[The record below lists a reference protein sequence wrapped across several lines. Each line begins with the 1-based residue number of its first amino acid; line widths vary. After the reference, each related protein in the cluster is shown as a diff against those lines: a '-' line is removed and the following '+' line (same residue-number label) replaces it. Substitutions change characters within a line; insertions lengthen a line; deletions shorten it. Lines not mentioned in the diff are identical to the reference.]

1 MYKRQALDGI
11 PEDRIRVHICWGNYE
26 GPHVCDIDMDK
37 VFPVLMKA
45 RSRYLLF
52 ESSNPRH
59 AHEWTVFKARKSEIP
74 DDKILVPGVIDST
87 TNFVEHP
94 ELIRQRIERF
104 VGIVGRDRVMAGS
117 DCGFGTFAGFGTVD
131 PDIVYEKLC
140 SLAEGARRV

>member
-1 MYKRQALDGI
+1 MLFRS

-37 VFPVLMKA
+37 VFPVLMKT

-104 VGIVGRDRVMAGS
+104 VRIVGTDRVMAGS
-117 DCGFGTFAGFGTVD
+117 DCGFGTFAGFGSVD
-131 PDIVYEKLC
+131 PDIVYEKLR